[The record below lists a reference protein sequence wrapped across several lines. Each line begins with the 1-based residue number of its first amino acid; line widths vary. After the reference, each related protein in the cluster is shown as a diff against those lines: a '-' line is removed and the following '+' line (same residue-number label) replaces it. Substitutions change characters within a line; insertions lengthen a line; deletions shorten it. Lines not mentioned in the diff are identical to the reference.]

1 VQTPEQRSTTTLPT
15 KAQTASKINNVW
27 PGLRDELRKVTSDM
41 SRSIAMIS
49 CSLVSWK
56 VV

>member
-1 VQTPEQRSTTTLPT
+1 MRVQRDTTTLPT
-15 KAQTASKINNVW
+15 KAQAASTINNVW
-27 PGLRDELRKVTSDM
+27 PGLRDELRNVTSLM

-49 CSLVSWK
+49 SSLVSWK